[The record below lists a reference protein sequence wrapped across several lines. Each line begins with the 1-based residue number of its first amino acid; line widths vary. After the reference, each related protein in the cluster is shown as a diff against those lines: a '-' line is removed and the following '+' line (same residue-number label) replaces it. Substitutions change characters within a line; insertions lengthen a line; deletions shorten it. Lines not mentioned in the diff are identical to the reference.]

1 MLQTEKYT
9 KPTKAEQRMALKY
22 YTSFATAVK
31 QLHTDSAELEI
42 EETSEK
48 IVVPK
53 RALEL
58 LEKILK
64 AMSEGN
70 PISVVP
76 MAAEITTQK
85 AAEIL
90 GCSRPHLIKL
100 LEQGKIEFT
109 KIGKHRRIKFEHLM
123 AYHKKMKDE
132 QKKNLIALMNHDEE
146 SGLYDS

>member
-1 MLQTEKYT
+1 
-9 KPTKAEQRMALKY
+9 
-22 YTSFATAVK
+22 
-31 QLHTDSAELEI
+31 
-42 EETSEK
+42 
-48 IVVPK
+48 
-53 RALEL
+53 
-58 LEKILK
+58 
-64 AMSEGN
+64 MSEGN

-100 LEQGKIEFT
+100 LEEGKIEFT

-146 SGLYDS
+146 NGL

>member
-1 MLQTEKYT
+1 
-9 KPTKAEQRMALKY
+9 
-22 YTSFATAVK
+22 
-31 QLHTDSAELEI
+31 
-42 EETSEK
+42 
-48 IVVPK
+48 
-53 RALEL
+53 
-58 LEKILK
+58 
-64 AMSEGN
+64 MSEGN

-123 AYHKKMKDE
+123 SYHKKMKDE

-146 SGLYDS
+146 NGLYDS

>member
-1 MLQTEKYT
+1 
-9 KPTKAEQRMALKY
+9 
-22 YTSFATAVK
+22 
-31 QLHTDSAELEI
+31 
-42 EETSEK
+42 
-48 IVVPK
+48 
-53 RALEL
+53 
-58 LEKILK
+58 
-64 AMSEGN
+64 
-70 PISVVP
+70 

-123 AYHKKMKDE
+123 AYHKQMKDE

-146 SGLYDS
+146 NGLYDS